1 MLHHIVVYVACLC
14 VCSAAENRVVLRCA
28 NIVKHVVMF
37 LAEQKYQEL
46 HVFAVMLLASCVED
60 ADIVKVVVFIIL
72 IFVYLQNDVCH
83 TSAKHGRYRCICLC
97 LSIGL

>member
-1 MLHHIVVYVACLC
+1 MYVCLC
-14 VCSAAENRVVLRCA
+14 VCSAAENRVVLRRA

-83 TSAKHGRYRCICLC
+83 TSAKHGRYKCTCLC
-97 LSIGL
+97 LSTGL